1 MLSAGTQWRDP
12 QGKPYCDRQFILD
25 FCNLVQG
32 WSHDVLDVAA
42 RFHAKSL
49 IKTTSL
55 TIQQILN
62 DPEVTIAIVSNTL
75 GQAKDFL
82 FQIKSEIESN
92 SLLRTLSYDWS
103 LGGQIFWENPKNE
116 APRWSLQEGF
126 VVNRK
131 SKPKE
136 STIEA
141 IGLMEGIK
149 PGPHFGVLNYDD
161 AVTPESVSTSDQI
174 EKTNRAWSMS
184 LNYGQPGTQRIYT
197 GTFYAFGDTYHEM
210 MRRGVELR
218 LQPAFEVKELET
230 DSVTG
235 HIKKLDWN
243 MDKTVLYTHE
253 ELESVVGG
261 MRPREYGTQILCFPQ
276 AGEEQGFDEDWIL
289 YYKRLPHEESRGKN
303 VYILVDP
310 AAAKKKD
317 SSYTVMWVVGVGS
330 DQNYYV
336 LDGIRDRMNLGEKAD
351 ALFMLHRKWSP
362 LEVRYEKYSMQSDI
376 QHIKDRMERES
387 YRFRIREVGGS
398 TAKDDRIAR
407 LVPLFANGRF
417 FLPKSLRKTR
427 TDGTRYDLV
436 SEFINDEYIRWPT
449 CETKDML
456 DALARID
463 EPDAPIVWPKPTKD
477 SSGRYEEEM
486 TIQRGSWMVASYVIM
501 GLSCLFI

>member
-1 MLSAGTQWRDP
+1 M
-12 QGKPYCDRQFILD
+12 PYCDRQFILD
-25 FCNLVQG
+25 FCNKVQG

-55 TIQQILN
+55 TVQQILN
-62 DPEVTIAIVSNTL
+62 DPEVTIAIISNTL
-75 GQAKDFL
+75 GQARDFL

-92 SLLRTLSYDWS
+92 TLLRTLSYDWS
-103 LGGQIFWENPKNE
+103 LGGQIFWENPKE
-116 APRWSLQEGF
+116 APRWSLQEGL

-149 PGPHFGVLNYDD
+149 PGPHFKVLNYDD

-174 EKTNRAWSMS
+174 EKTNRSWSMS

-197 GTFYAFGDTYHEM
+197 GTFYAYSDSYHEM

-218 LQPAFEVKELET
+218 LQPAFEVKELVT
-230 DSVTG
+230 DKDTG

-243 MDKTVLYTHE
+243 MDRPVLYTHD
-253 ELESVVGG
+253 ELDSVVGG

-289 YYKRLPHEESRGKN
+289 YYERTPGDESEGKN
-303 VYILVDP
+303 IYILVDP

-317 SSYTVMWVVGVGS
+317 SSYTVMWVVGCGP
-330 DQNYYV
+330 DRNYYL
-336 LDGIRDRMNLGEKAD
+336 LDGVRDRMNLGEKAN

-362 LEVRYEKYSMQSDI
+362 LEVRYEKYAMQADI
-376 QHIKDRMERES
+376 QHMKEKMEREN
-387 YRFRIREVGGS
+387 YRFRIREVGGA

-407 LVPLFANGRF
+407 LVPLFSSGRF
-417 FLPKSLRKTR
+417 FLPRFLRKR
-427 TDGTRYDLV
+427 RLDDTRYDLV
-436 SEFINDEYIRWPT
+436 SEFINEEYIRWPV

-456 DALARID
+456 DALARIN
-463 EPDAPIVWPKPTKD
+463 EPDMPITWPAPSAPKK
-477 SSGRYEEEM
+477 RYSHYGPGVS
-486 TIQRGSWMVASYVIM
+486 GSWMVS
-501 GLSCLFI
+501 